1 MEEKW
6 TGPKLVLKLG
16 KYKLIWTTRIK
27 AYYLFVKYSS
37 RSSVWSTPLLLS

>member
-16 KYKLIWTTRIK
+16 KYKLIWTTTHDILK
-27 AYYLFVKYSS
+27 HIIYL
-37 RSSVWSTPLLLS
+37 